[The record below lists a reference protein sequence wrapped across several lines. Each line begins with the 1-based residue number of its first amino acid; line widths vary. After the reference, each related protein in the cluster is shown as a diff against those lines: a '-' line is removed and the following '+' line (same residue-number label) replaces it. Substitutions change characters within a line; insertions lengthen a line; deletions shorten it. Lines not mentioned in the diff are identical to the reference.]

1 MAWSRR
7 VALAEN
13 RAEQQHW
20 QDNANDQE
28 QESRC
33 CQLEAIPVKQRAER
47 GVTPN
52 SGAKARVRSG

>member
-47 GVTPN
+47 GAT
-52 SGAKARVRSG
+52 